1 METSFYLKV
10 QPKKRKPVFLQQ
22 NRGAGLARWKPSTSE
37 SMWLSEEGWGVGR
50 RWPFLCNSFPS
61 RFSKLS
67 TQRRAEVPM
76 VSAGEQVWANTAPS
90 SHSFI
95 HLSLNQ
101 YLSRAYHVPSW
112 AQVWRRRQL
121 ARGSASRLGTGHP
134 LNYRRP
140 DRMLPRKSQ
149 HARISHAKR
158 WKWRAKWPL
167 GRKELSGLSLDL
179 FIFWLPLLFLLYPGK
194 WHWLTHDE
202 ECEHWII
209 FLVLDQHWFKPFL
222 PVVSMDDCINFK
234 EN

>member
-22 NRGAGLARWKPSTSE
+22 NRGADLARWNPSMSE

-90 SHSFI
+90 SQSFI

-112 AQVWRRRQL
+112 AQVLRRWQL
-121 ARGSASRLGTGHP
+121 ARGPTPRLGTGHP

-149 HARISHAKR
+149 HARISHAEMKMESQMTFGSEGTVR
-158 WKWRAKWPL
+158 T
-167 GRKELSGLSLDL
+167 
-179 FIFWLPLLFLLYPGK
+179 ITWLVHFLTPLLFLLYLGK